1 MNDQLRRYSAVGL
14 LFAIAGVL
22 CFSLRPILIKLAYA
36 WSQDPVTLLALR
48 MAFAAP
54 FFVGVAFWSGRSGA
68 NEPIGRRDF
77 MLVIGLGLLSYYAA
91 SFLDFLALQYI
102 SAGLGRLVLFLYPT
116 IVVVLSALFLAR
128 PMTAREL
135 VALLL
140 TYAGLALVLLHTV
153 SGKPQRLVSALH
165 SRWRSSVC
173 YAVYLVAGAQVI
185 ARVGSLRF
193 SAYAMVAA
201 TIACLLQ
208 FVVLRP
214 FDALVVPAQVFGYAA
229 VMAIV
234 STVVP
239 VFLTAEALRRV
250 GANTVA
256 IVGALGPVSTIFLG
270 WLGLEEVMTPIQL
283 ARCRSRPRGCAGRQP
298 EAGPITNG
306 FTKGCYCS
314 KDGPANVR
322 SAGARFW
329 PTFGASAFG
338 PAVAPPST
346 TSVCP
351 VMKPAAS
358 LARNKRRVCDVFRLP
373 RARIR
378 LTFREHLFDS
388 GFVAAGESIEDRRRN
403 TARCNAV
410 HANAIAREFER
421 GGACEIHDAGFGRA
435 VRVQVRITF
444 DAGDRRGGDDRTATG
459 CAHRR
464 NRVLDAEEHAAQ
476 AHGLRA
482 IPILDGNSFQRPHCA
497 ADSGVVEDDVET
509 TERARRTRDERCDV
523 RFERNV
529 GALKHAL
536 VAALR
541 CELRNFFA
549 ARRVEIRD
557 HDVGA
562 RVGKQ
567 NRRGAA
573 HAACA
578 AGDDRDLAFQVIHI
592 DPLVLLD
599 RMPNLARCG
608 PRRHRR
614 AVRPARQRGQTIAR
628 RNGTVVGR
636 EA

>member
-14 LFAIAGVL
+14 VFAIAGVL

-140 TYAGLALVLLHTV
+140 TYAGLALVLLH
-153 SGKPQRLVSALH
+153 RVSA
-165 SRWRSSVC
+165 SRNVWYGVALAMGSSVC

-214 FDALVVPAQVFGYAA
+214 FDALVVPVQVFGYAA
-229 VMAIV
+229 VMAVV

-283 ARCRSRPRGCAGRQP
+283 A
-298 EAGPITNG
+298 
-306 FTKGCYCS
+306 
-314 KDGPANVR
+314 
-322 SAGARFW
+322 
-329 PTFGASAFG
+329 
-338 PAVAPPST
+338 
-346 TSVCP
+346 
-351 VMKPAAS
+351 
-358 LARNKRRVCDVFRLP
+358 
-373 RARIR
+373 
-378 LTFREHLFDS
+378 
-388 GFVAAGESIEDRRRN
+388 
-403 TARCNAV
+403 
-410 HANAIAREFER
+410 
-421 GGACEIHDAGFGRA
+421 
-435 VRVQVRITF
+435 
-444 DAGDRRGGDDRTATG
+444 
-459 CAHRR
+459 
-464 NRVLDAEEHAAQ
+464 
-476 AHGLRA
+476 
-482 IPILDGNSFQRPHCA
+482 
-497 ADSGVVEDDVET
+497 GV
-509 TERARRTRDERCDV
+509 
-523 RFERNV
+523 
-529 GALKHAL
+529 G
-536 VAALR
+536 
-541 CELRNFFA
+541 
-549 ARRVEIRD
+549 
-557 HDVGA
+557 
-562 RVGKQ
+562 
-567 NRRGAA
+567 
-573 HAACA
+573 
-578 AGDDRDLAFQVIHI
+578 
-592 DPLVLLD
+592 LVLAGV
-599 RMPNLARCG
+599 LAVSLK
-608 PRRHRR
+608 P
-614 AVRPARQRGQTIAR
+614 
-628 RNGTVVGR
+628 GR
-636 EA
+636 